1 MTEETEI
8 IVLSPNGEPK
18 YVKTHW
24 LAITGI
30 PYANTRN
37 RNGQLQDGIVTYQ
50 DKSNID
56 KYIKSQ
62 GIVLT
67 SPNGSQFLITVDNN
81 GKLGTVPFL

>member
-24 LAITGI
+24 LAIVGI

-37 RNGQLQDGIVTYQ
+37 NDGQLQDGILTHQ
-50 DKSNID
+50 DKARID
-56 KYIKSQ
+56 QYIKSQ

-67 SPNGSQFLITVDNN
+67 SPNGSQFLMTVDNK
-81 GKLGTVPFL
+81 GKLGTVPFS